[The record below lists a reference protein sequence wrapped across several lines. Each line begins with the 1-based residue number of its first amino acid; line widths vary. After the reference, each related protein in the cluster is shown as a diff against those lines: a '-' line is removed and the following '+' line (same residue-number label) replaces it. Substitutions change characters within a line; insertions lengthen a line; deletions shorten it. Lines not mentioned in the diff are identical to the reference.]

1 MHIGLAVY
9 PGCIPSGLF
18 AFAELLEVAN
28 QLIGQRFFTTS
39 WVAQDHQ
46 AVDVHAGSR
55 HGPVLSITPEHLFS
69 SPQLDAILLPGMWTS
84 SQNQLEKKH
93 SKHQTLINALKDIQQ
108 KTQVFSYCSA
118 VSLVA
123 KSGRLNDQEATST
136 WWMAEYLKQQHP
148 NTQWRF
154 SRTLVVSSRNTTASG
169 VNGYLPIALS
179 LVEQH
184 CGKKVLRDVT
194 KMMVLPRPET
204 QQHPFQA
211 VDLMMINDELLR
223 KIYLWVEK
231 TPARKLTT
239 TAMAEFLNMSE
250 RTLARKVKA
259 AMGESCMHFMRMVKL
274 NQASENLILTNMSI
288 SAISEQLGFVDD
300 TTFRRSFKKVSGYT
314 PGDYRQVF
322 KREAASAI

>member
-28 QLIGQRFFTTS
+28 QLMGQRFFTTS
-39 WVAQDHQ
+39 WVAQDHH

-84 SQNQLEKKH
+84 SQNQLEKNH
-93 SKHQTLINALKDIQQ
+93 IKHQSLINALKDIQQ
-108 KTQVFSYCSA
+108 NTQVFSYCSA

-123 KSGRLNDQEATST
+123 RSGRLKEQEATST
-136 WWMAEYLKQQHP
+136 WWMAEYLKEQHP

-154 SRTLVVSSRNTTASG
+154 SRTLVVSTLNTTASG

-184 CGKKVLRDVT
+184 CGQKVLRDVT

-211 VDLMMINDELLR
+211 VDLMMLNDELLR

-300 TTFRRSFKKVSGYT
+300 TTFRRSFKKVSGHT

-322 KREAASAI
+322 KRENSLL

>member
-9 PGCIPSGLF
+9 SGCIPSGLF

-28 QLIGQRFFTTS
+28 QLLGQRFFTTS
-39 WVAQDHQ
+39 WVAQDLQ
-46 AVDVHAGSR
+46 PVEVHAGSQ
-55 HGPVLSITPEHLFS
+55 HGPTMSI
-69 SPQLDAILLPGMWTS
+69 SPQHLLNSPKLDGILLPGMWVN
-84 SQNQLEKKH
+84 SQSQLQEK
-93 SKHQTLINALKDIQQ
+93 QQQQTTLITALKTIQDS
-108 KTQVFSYCSA
+108 TQVFSYCSA

-123 KSGRLNDQEATST
+123 KSGRLKEQEATST
-136 WWMAEYLKQQHP
+136 WWMAEHLKEQYP
-148 NTQWRF
+148 NTQWHF
-154 SRTLVVSSRNTTASG
+154 SRTLVVGPRDTTSSG

-184 CGKKVLRDVT
+184 CGEKILRDVT
-194 KMMVLPRPET
+194 KLMVLPRPET

-211 VDLMMINDELLR
+211 VDLLMLNDEILR

-231 TPARKLTT
+231 TPARDLST
-239 TAMAEFLNMSE
+239 TAMAQFLNMSE

-259 AMGESCMHFMRMVKL
+259 AIGESCMHFMRMVKL

-288 SAISEQLGFVDD
+288 TAISEQLGFVDD

-322 KREAASAI
+322 KREPNLV

>member
-9 PGCIPSGLF
+9 SGCIPSGLF

-28 QLIGQRFFTTS
+28 QLLGERFFTTS
-39 WVAQDHQ
+39 WVAQDTQ
-46 AVDVHAGSR
+46 AVKVHAGSQ
-55 HGPVLSITPEHLFS
+55 HGPTISITPDCLFNDAN
-69 SPQLDAILLPGMWTS
+69 LDALLLPGMWVN
-84 SQNQLEKKH
+84 SQNQLQQKQEK
-93 SKHQTLINALKDIQQ
+93 QLALITALKSVS
-108 KTQVFSYCSA
+108 KNTQVFSYCSA

-123 KSGRLNDQEATST
+123 KSGRLKEQEATST
-136 WWMAEYLKQQHP
+136 WWMAEHLKEQYP
-148 NTQWRF
+148 KTQWRF
-154 SRTLVVSSRNTTASG
+154 SRTLVVSKHDITSSG

-184 CGKKVLRDVT
+184 LGEKILRNVT

-211 VDLMMINDELLR
+211 VDLLMLNDKLLR
-223 KIYLWVEK
+223 KIYVWVEK
-231 TPARKLTT
+231 TPARELST

-288 SAISEQLGFVDD
+288 TTISEQLGFVDD

-322 KREAASAI
+322 KREPNLV

>member
-28 QLIGQRFFTTS
+28 QLMEKRFFNTS
-39 WVAQDHQ
+39 WVAQDQ
-46 AVDVHAGSR
+46 QPVEVHAGSR
-55 HGPVLSITPEHLFS
+55 HGPVLSITPQHLFT
-69 SPQLDAILLPGMWTS
+69 SPELDGVLLPGMWTS
-84 SQNQLEKKH
+84 SQSQLEKNHK
-93 SKHQTLINALKDIQQ
+93 SQQSLIAALKNIQ
-108 KTQVFSYCSA
+108 KKAQVYSYCSA

-123 KSGRLNDQEATST
+123 KSGRLQEQEATST
-136 WWMAEYLKQQHP
+136 WWMAEYLKEQHP
-148 NTQWRF
+148 NTLWRF
-154 SRTLVVSSRNTTASG
+154 SRTLVVAPRDTTASG

-184 CGKKVLRDVT
+184 CGQKVLRDVT

-211 VDLMMINDELLR
+211 VDLMMLNDELLR
-223 KIYLWVEK
+223 KIYMWVEN
-231 TPARKLTT
+231 TPARKLSTS
-239 TAMAEFLNMSE
+239 AISQFLNMSE

-274 NQASENLILTNMSI
+274 NQASESLILTNMSI

-300 TTFRRSFKKVSGYT
+300 TTFRRSFKNVSGYT

-322 KREAASAI
+322 KREPAAQI